1 MLRETFSLLF
11 SHSTYLAYAVFTETF
26 FVRAEGNLP
35 NDFIHAFFMTNSF
48 SPQKKGPI
56 AHFPIKQTQKVKQ
69 SDMTIMKLV
78 ESVK

>member
-48 SPQKKGPI
+48 SPQKKVPSLI
-56 AHFPIKQTQKVKQ
+56 FPSSKRR
-69 SDMTIMKLV
+69 KLNNRT
-78 ESVK
+78 